1 MPYIP
6 DETVDQPGL
15 YAPLAL
21 AFVGDGVYE
30 LYVRTRLMRAGSLQ
44 ANKLHRL
51 ATQYVK
57 AGAQAVSVRA
67 ILDKLTEE
75 ESAVYRRGREREI
88 RHRAQKRRCGGVPDG
103 DRVRGAFGLF
113 VPEWAGGAPARN
125 YGAGLRRDRRGTAR
139 LKSDQF

>member
-30 LYVRTRLMRAGSLQ
+30 LYVRTRLMHKGSLQ

-51 ATQYVK
+51 AIQYVK
-57 AGAQAVSVRA
+57 AGAQAASVRA
-67 ILDKLTEE
+67 ILDKLSEE
-75 ESAVYRRGREREI
+75 ESAVYRRGRNAKSATVPKNADVAEYRMATGFEALLGYLYLGGRAERLQEI
-88 RHRAQKRRCGGVPDG
+88 MELACRAIEEEQHD
-103 DRVRGAFGLF
+103 
-113 VPEWAGGAPARN
+113 
-125 YGAGLRRDRRGTAR
+125 
-139 LKSDQF
+139 

>member
-30 LYVRTRLMRAGSLQ
+30 LYVRTRLMHKGSLQ

-51 ATQYVK
+51 AIQYVK

-67 ILDKLTEE
+67 ILDKLSEE
-75 ESAVYRRGREREI
+75 ESAVYRRGRNAKSATVPKNADVAEYRMATGFEALLGYLYLSRRAERLQEI
-88 RHRAQKRRCGGVPDG
+88 MELACRAIEEEQHD
-103 DRVRGAFGLF
+103 
-113 VPEWAGGAPARN
+113 
-125 YGAGLRRDRRGTAR
+125 
-139 LKSDQF
+139 

>member
-1 MPYIP
+1 MP

-30 LYVRTRLMRAGSLQ
+30 LYVRTRLMHKGSLQ

-51 ATQYVK
+51 AIQYVK

-67 ILDKLTEE
+67 ILDKLSEE
-75 ESAVYRRGREREI
+75 ESAVYRRGRNAKSATVPKNADVAEYRMATGFEALLGYLYLSRRAERLQEI
-88 RHRAQKRRCGGVPDG
+88 MELACRAIDEEQHD
-103 DRVRGAFGLF
+103 
-113 VPEWAGGAPARN
+113 
-125 YGAGLRRDRRGTAR
+125 
-139 LKSDQF
+139 

>member
-1 MPYIP
+1 MP

-30 LYVRTRLMRAGSLQ
+30 LYVRTRLMHKGSLQ

-51 ATQYVK
+51 AIQYVK

-67 ILDKLTEE
+67 ILDKLSEE
-75 ESAVYRRGREREI
+75 ESAVYRRGRNAKSATVPKNADVAEYRMATGFEALLGYLYLSRRAERLQEI
-88 RHRAQKRRCGGVPDG
+88 VELACRAIDEEQHD
-103 DRVRGAFGLF
+103 
-113 VPEWAGGAPARN
+113 
-125 YGAGLRRDRRGTAR
+125 
-139 LKSDQF
+139 

>member
-6 DETVDQPGL
+6 DETVPQPGQ
-15 YAPLAL
+15 YGPLAL

-57 AGAQAVSVRA
+57 AGAQAASVRA
-67 ILDKLTEE
+67 ILDKLSEE
-75 ESAVYRRGREREI
+75 EGAVYRRGRNAKSATVPKNADVAEYRMATGFEALLGYLYLSGRAERLREI
-88 RHRAQKRRCGGVPDG
+88 MELACGAVEEAQ
-103 DRVRGAFGLF
+103 
-113 VPEWAGGAPARN
+113 
-125 YGAGLRRDRRGTAR
+125 RD
-139 LKSDQF
+139 

>member
-30 LYVRTRLMRAGSLQ
+30 LYVRTRLMRKGSLQ

-67 ILDKLTEE
+67 ILDKLSEE
-75 ESAVYRRGREREI
+75 ESAVYRRGRNAKSATVPKNADVAEYRMATGFEALLGYLYLSGRAERLHEI
-88 RHRAQKRRCGGVPDG
+88 MELACDAIEEAQ
-103 DRVRGAFGLF
+103 
-113 VPEWAGGAPARN
+113 
-125 YGAGLRRDRRGTAR
+125 RD
-139 LKSDQF
+139 

>member
-6 DETVDQPGL
+6 DETVPQPGQ

-67 ILDKLTEE
+67 ILDKLSEE
-75 ESAVYRRGREREI
+75 ESAVYRRAGTRNPPPCPKMPTWRSTGC
-88 RHRAQKRRCGGVPDG
+88 RPGSRR
-103 DRVRGAFGLF
+103 F
-113 VPEWAGGAPARN
+113 WAIC
-125 YGAGLRRDRRGTAR
+125 T
-139 LKSDQF
+139 

>member
-30 LYVRTRLMRAGSLQ
+30 LYVRTRLMHKGSLQ

-51 ATQYVK
+51 AIQYVK

-67 ILDKLTEE
+67 ILDKLSEE
-75 ESAVYRRGREREI
+75 ESAVYRRGRNAKSATVPKNADVAEYRMATGFEALLGYLYLSGHSERLQEI
-88 RHRAQKRRCGGVPDG
+88 MELACRAIEEEQQD
-103 DRVRGAFGLF
+103 
-113 VPEWAGGAPARN
+113 
-125 YGAGLRRDRRGTAR
+125 
-139 LKSDQF
+139 

>member
-6 DETVDQPGL
+6 DETVPQPGQ
-15 YAPLAL
+15 YGPLAL

-57 AGAQAVSVRA
+57 AGAQAASVRA
-67 ILDKLTEE
+67 ILDKLSEE
-75 ESAVYRRGREREI
+75 EGAVYRRGRNAKSATVPKNVDVAEYRMATGFEALLGYLYLSGRAERLREI
-88 RHRAQKRRCGGVPDG
+88 MELACGAVEEAQ
-103 DRVRGAFGLF
+103 
-113 VPEWAGGAPARN
+113 
-125 YGAGLRRDRRGTAR
+125 RD
-139 LKSDQF
+139 